1 MTAFFE
7 AGCLNRTAQAEI
19 RRSRRRVYGGL
30 RRDPHP
36 EEPAYRQYTQPENI
50 DQRKQYAQELAD
62 TRSMDATVIVD
73 SMADEISKEYGS
85 LPNMVYVIDRE
96 GTIAYK
102 ATWTLSEKIDQVLS
116 QMMAAED
123 TPQQASA

>member
-1 MTAFFE
+1 MV
-7 AGCLNRTAQAEI
+7 
-19 RRSRRRVYGGL
+19 VYV
-30 RRDPHP
+30 RDPHP

-73 SMADEISKEYGS
+73 SMADETSKEYGS
-85 LPNMVYVIDRE
+85 LPNMVYVIDRD

-116 QMMAAED
+116 QMLVAED